1 MARLEMMSRL
11 RPFLFLTIA
20 ASLTA
25 CAAPEVPKEQ
35 YFRLVAAPGN
45 AHASKSLEGGIE
57 IPPFDADGVMS
68 ERPLLFTA
76 DGGQKLEQRN
86 YAYWTNSPPQMLRDQ
101 LVTYLRAAQLSSQ
114 IVPSELRVDTK
125 YAIHGTVRRL
135 EQTAN
140 PDGGTIEIEL
150 ALLNRDKDEII
161 VSKVFHVDQA
171 TGDTNIDPAVTA
183 LNTGMN
189 KIFHDFVHLVDST
202 SIPAD

>member
-1 MARLEMMSRL
+1 MIARL
-11 RPFLFLTIA
+11 RPLLLLAIVG
-20 ASLTA
+20 SLAA

-35 YFRLVAAPGN
+35 YFRLVAAPGDV
-45 AHASKSLEGGIE
+45 HASKSLEGGIE

-76 DGGQKLEQRN
+76 NGGQKLEQRN
-86 YAYWTNSPPQMLRDQ
+86 YAYWTNSPPQMLRDE
-101 LVTYLRAAQLSSQ
+101 LITYLRAARMAEQ

-125 YAIHGTVRRL
+125 YVIHGTVRRL

-150 ALLNRDKDEII
+150 ALLERDQDNVI

-171 TGDTNIDPAVTA
+171 TSNGKIDDAVTA
-183 LNTGMN
+183 LNGGMN
-189 KIFHDFVHLVDST
+189 KIFHDFVDLIDST
-202 SIPAD
+202 PIKTD